1 MRWRPVTWVY
11 DRGIQKVQAVGGH
24 GHYGLLT
31 TEDHEFYL
39 DGKGFAVPEPG
50 DRWTSPTVFPEAVIP
65 GLPSNYRSGRQNVC
79 DVDSVDFM
87 WLFGLYLAEGS
98 CASNYGKGGKINR
111 TTFSVNNSEVATV
124 TAVLDRLGLNW
135 NVWNSDK
142 GSVSNIVINSKPL
155 AEWFVANGGRGAKDK
170 KIAPWVLGIS
180 QAYRQAVF
188 DGATFG
194 DGHFR
199 NGGCEYSTASKALA
213 FDMKL
218 LAQSLGQSASVR
230 KVLTKDSQ
238 IDGRLISG
246 GVKYV
251 VSMMPLETQKNRHV
265 KIVSNR
271 AVSLVKNILPVGEMR
286 CWDLEVEEDHSYVAE
301 GICVSN
307 CGRSVGKSL
316 SIKVR
321 SFAFPFI
328 HPGQEM
334 VITAP
339 EGNHLD
345 AITDVI
351 ETAYLNTRLG
361 REMLATGRRGGI
373 THRPFHMNFAN
384 GSRIMGRIP
393 QRDGKGVKGCGHI
406 FTPIPTLDGIKFAKD
421 VKVGDKV
428 LTHEGRWSEVLY
440 VEHDVNDCY
449 KVEGAGSFPMIVSCD
464 HRFMGASN
472 LATPKQKRK
481 FGPMYFEDV
490 ELLLDQQFYWATPT
504 KFPYIEPEYPEF
516 NNHSRPYN
524 VESEEFWWLVGLYV
538 ADGYLRKNGKGDSD
552 KCVNWISHPKN
563 KGRAKLI
570 RNLERL
576 NFTYR
581 ITKRDHSSGDQ
592 VEVSSRTIA
601 DWLNKHIGRTA
612 TTKTLP
618 MFMLSLPDS
627 FKEAFLDGYLSGD
640 GYWNESK
647 GRWEAGSASKN
658 LMIMIQL
665 IAQSIGLT
673 VGCTSVEPN
682 VAEVNGKSLKKKP
695 ETSWRIYISDSGH
708 AFKIGDY
715 LVNKVKKITP
725 VGKLPVVNIITDDHS
740 YLSGSV
746 MSHNIHPI
754 WLELDEAQDY
764 PDAGWIEIFETVK
777 QGHEGAMW
785 RAHGVTRGLRDYFYK
800 FTQPDSGWSVH
811 RYCLPGDTLVYG
823 VDGPVPIAEI
833 EPGTDVW
840 AINEKGQLV
849 TEQVTALIPN
859 GKKVIWEVKTKGG
872 YALRSTGNHP
882 YLRLSNYGTRKTRRE
897 LRFEWVNAEDLKP
910 GDYVVCVRDLPD
922 VADPKPIPVS
932 TISKMLQSYSVL
944 REIPQSVW
952 RASKE
957 TKIAFLCGYLMGDG
971 SQTKQKRGQTPW
983 SIGTSSYK
991 MAKQLRALAHYCG
1004 LRCSAINVNDSI
1016 TQILA
1021 NSPQYRFYVYPEES
1035 WFNQIPNSYTIHDL
1049 PLGDE
1054 FVVRRVSSVRNTG
1067 IVEETYDISVGENHN
1082 FVAEGMV
1089 VHNTGMHR
1097 PTWTDEER
1105 QNQIAKYGSRDHPDY
1120 RRNVLGLHGDTT
1132 NPLFVLHRLMACFL
1146 EDTKILTPDGEK
1158 PIKDLQV
1165 ADKIY
1170 NFLDV
1175 SEITDIHVT
1184 DRDEI
1189 CEVVVN
1195 GRSIYCTP
1203 EHPFFTERGWVHADR
1218 LQPGERVFSREEILR
1233 MVQCGD
1239 SLKEEQAILL
1249 EKLYA
1254 DLAWTNLSGFR
1265 DCKEDVQEM

>member
-1 MRWRPVTWVY
+1 MSVLEALDESECYLWAILSDPSGLDQAEFSWTDMGNDDFCFRAWPYQWKWWR
-11 DRGIQKVQAVGGH
+11 DM
-24 GHYGLLT
+24 
-31 TEDHEFYL
+31 
-39 DGKGFAVPEPG
+39 
-50 DRWTSPTVFPEAVIP
+50 SP
-65 GLPSNYRSGRQNVC
+65 Q
-79 DVDSVDFM
+79 
-87 WLFGLYLAEGS
+87 
-98 CASNYGKGGKINR
+98 
-111 TTFSVNNSEVATV
+111 
-124 TAVLDRLGLNW
+124 
-135 NVWNSDK
+135 
-142 GSVSNIVINSKPL
+142 
-155 AEWFVANGGRGAKDK
+155 
-170 KIAPWVLGIS
+170 
-180 QAYRQAVF
+180 
-188 DGATFG
+188 
-194 DGHFR
+194 
-199 NGGCEYSTASKALA
+199 
-213 FDMKL
+213 
-218 LAQSLGQSASVR
+218 
-230 KVLTKDSQ
+230 Q
-238 IDGRLISG
+238 ID
-246 GVKYV
+246 
-251 VSMMPLETQKNRHV
+251 Q
-265 KIVSNR
+265 
-271 AVSLVKNILPVGEMR
+271 
-286 CWDLEVEEDHSYVAE
+286 
-301 GICVSN
+301 

-321 SFAFPFI
+321 AFAFPFI

-393 QRDGKGVKGCGHI
+393 QRDGKGVKGCGYI

-552 KCVNWISHPKN
+552 KCINWISHPKN

-592 VEVSSRTIA
+592 VEVSSRPIA

-932 TISKMLQSYSVL
+932 AISKMLQSYSVL

-971 SQTKQKRGQTPW
+971 SQTKQKSGQTPW

-1004 LRCSAINVNDSI
+1004 LRCSAINVNDSV

-1132 NPLFVLHRLMACFL
+1132 NPLFVLHRLMACVDTEVDSVYNTQEYYYKKVNNEMVLDAGDEVLPWL
-1146 EDTKILTPDGEK
+1146 EDIPRSHIMNYKNFWIGMDVGYTNDPSAIVVFAET
-1158 PIKDLQV
+1158 Q
-1165 ADKIY
+1165 DKK
-1170 NFLDV
+1170 
-1175 SEITDIHVT
+1175 
-1184 DRDEI
+1184 
-1189 CEVVVN
+1189 
-1195 GRSIYCTP
+1195 
-1203 EHPFFTERGWVHADR
+1203 TE
-1218 LQPGERVFSREEILR
+1218 QPKLKMLSR
-1233 MVQCGD
+1233 
-1239 SLKEEQAILL
+1239 ILL
-1249 EKLYA
+1249 ERIKNPHQVEVIMYLLDIYRPRAFSMDKTGVGLPLYQDLQERLKNNKARLETIKGYNFSSKILVDFDQTIEIDDVIGDPMDAKIERNVLEYSSDKLRQLVDQGRIILPYDKQMISEFQLPTWTANKSGVDMYGRKKTFSKGSFHTLDATRMCVLGYVQYA
-1254 DLAWTNLSGFR
+1254 IEEMT
-1265 DCKEDVQEM
+1265 KEEKFVPAPTIFLEF